1 MAPFA
6 GGSGTSSVA
15 YVQMS
20 WAGLTVV
27 IAAPSLPR
35 RISPDF
41 RNQRT
46 MLLADEQVLWRSDEP
61 LNSTPIASTSTDP
74 APLTRTLSPR
84 SITSDTSLDESNMLS
99 MVFSFRLPSYS
110 DQIETNTILP
120 PSFEGGSRS
129 QAGEI
134 GVGLT
139 AGCAVGRVAYY
150 ISVVGMRSSRLV
162 KDERLLKPFIY
173 RCVNIPPALCNLG
186 LGLMRSCAF
195 LSALQTTTDGGPYGS
210 TAAHPPCARS
220 RRSSPSQASIKTER
234 RRVERRLCGE
244 ARSDGRVVRRE
255 GLDPHR
261 RAFSF
266 PSSRVFP

>member
-1 MAPFA
+1 
-6 GGSGTSSVA
+6 
-15 YVQMS
+15 
-20 WAGLTVV
+20 
-27 IAAPSLPR
+27 
-35 RISPDF
+35 
-41 RNQRT
+41 

-61 LNSTPIASTSTDP
+61 LNPTPIASTSTDP

-150 ISVVGMRSSRLV
+150 ISVVGTRSSRLV

-173 RCVNIPPALCNLG
+173 RCVRI
-186 LGLMRSCAF
+186 F
-195 LSALQTTTDGGPYGS
+195 LRCVTSARG
-210 TAAHPPCARS
+210 
-220 RRSSPSQASIKTER
+220 
-234 RRVERRLCGE
+234 
-244 ARSDGRVVRRE
+244 
-255 GLDPHR
+255 
-261 RAFSF
+261 
-266 PSSRVFP
+266 